1 MKELLIL
8 VIMLGVTFQ
17 QFVETMPDK
26 SKPDWFCFGADA
38 WHTCFVPE
46 SAGPKTTEL
55 NQKWRIE
62 KFTSGKPTIVNDKLY
77 MGISGGLKCLD
88 AKTGKTLWEAG
99 TSGVGCRQVLYNEGK
114 LYVNS

>member
-1 MKELLIL
+1 
-8 VIMLGVTFQ
+8 
-17 QFVETMPDK
+17 
-26 SKPDWFCFGADA
+26 
-38 WHTCFVPE
+38 
-46 SAGPKTTEL
+46 
-55 NQKWRIE
+55 
-62 KFTSGKPTIVNDKLY
+62 